1 MFIIKVLG
9 TNLDQGPI
17 VLDDVLN
24 KSSREFVPRS
34 LQFKHSRQT
43 KDRRRNMVTLAL
55 HGVLS
60 NPLYFESLTIS

>member
-1 MFIIKVLG
+1 
-9 TNLDQGPI
+9 

-60 NPLYFESLTIS
+60 NPLCFEGLTVS